1 MNPRLQG
8 YVPLVNFIA
17 EVVGPNCEVVLHDLS
32 DLEHSV
38 VAISDNRLTDRQI
51 GSSIT
56 DFALR
61 VLQNRCDRE
70 QDYVTNYAG
79 QPRDER
85 RTFRSST
92 LFIKDEAGNTVGM
105 LCVNVDITDLRAAR
119 EAMDK
124 FLLQDRM
131 FFLDERQK
139 AHETYAESVGD
150 LLENLI
156 RETRAQFSAPPE
168 SLGVAEKRRFVA
180 LLSQKGGFLLKGAVS
195 RAASQTTLPITPT
208 ASMLIPVLVEP
219 MFTDEQTNSVCAS
232 ARGMDS
238 ISSLS
243 PAANPLCTKA
253 E

>member
-150 LLENLI
+150 LLE
-156 RETRAQFSAPPE
+156 T
-168 SLGVAEKRRFVA
+168 
-180 LLSQKGGFLLKGAVS
+180 
-195 RAASQTTLPITPT
+195 
-208 ASMLIPVLVEP
+208 
-219 MFTDEQTNSVCAS
+219 
-232 ARGMDS
+232 
-238 ISSLS
+238 
-243 PAANPLCTKA
+243 
-253 E
+253 

>member
-180 LLSQKGGFLLKGAVS
+180 LLYQKGGFLLKGAVS
-195 RAASQTTLPITPT
+195 RAAS
-208 ASMLIPVLVEP
+208 VLGVS
-219 MFTDEQTNSVCAS
+219 EQTVY
-232 ARGMDS
+232 RYLKDS
-238 ISSLS
+238 
-243 PAANPLCTKA
+243 PCP
-253 E
+253 